1 MTMTLNDKH
10 DCELKITSDI
20 VNLERVEQFTEKF
33 THLIDISDDKREDI
47 LIAVTELVNNAIIHG
62 NKQDKSKH
70 VSICCIASI
79 HEVSVSVTDEGKGFD
94 PSKVGNP
101 LDPDNIERISGRGIF
116 LLNKLMDSLDYSFSD
131 KGTTITIIKH
141 I

>member
-1 MTMTLNDKH
+1 MTMILNDKY

-33 THLIDISDDKREDI
+33 MHLIDIPDDQKEDI

-70 VSICCIASI
+70 VSICFIASI

-116 LLNKLMDSLDYSFSD
+116 LLNKLMDSIDYSFSD
-131 KGTTITIIKH
+131 NGSTITIIKR

>member
-1 MTMTLNDKH
+1 MTSNNKH
-10 DCELKITSDI
+10 DCELKITSEI
-20 VNLERVEQFTEKF
+20 VNLEKVEQFTERF
-33 THLIDISDDKREDI
+33 THLIDISDDEREDI

-70 VSICCIASI
+70 VSIFCDASI

-101 LDPDNIERISGRGIF
+101 LDSDNIERKSGRGIF
-116 LLNKLMDSLDYSFSD
+116 LLNKLMDSIDYSFSD
-131 KGTTITIIKH
+131 KGTTITIIKR